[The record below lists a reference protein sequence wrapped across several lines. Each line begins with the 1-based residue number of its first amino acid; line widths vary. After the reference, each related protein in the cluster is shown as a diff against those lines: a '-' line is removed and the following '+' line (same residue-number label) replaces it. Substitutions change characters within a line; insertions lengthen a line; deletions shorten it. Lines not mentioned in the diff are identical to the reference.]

1 MRSTQTATAGRQRT
15 QACWQV
21 CSLLLAYPDEALLD
35 RLGLIRAAVADLPA
49 SARAAL
55 APVVEHVATTPLAQ
69 QQQDYVAT
77 FDLRKKCCLYL
88 TWWVHGDTRNRGQ
101 ALVAF
106 KTAYRDAGI
115 RPPTTELPD
124 HLAVVL
130 EFAATVDADRG
141 ESLLA
146 EHRPALE
153 LIRDAL
159 HKAGSP
165 RAGVLDAVCESL
177 PGPVQDV
184 ITAARQ
190 MAASG
195 PPPTELVGLEGY
207 R

>member
-1 MRSTQTATAGRQRT
+1 
-15 QACWQV
+15 
-21 CSLLLAYPDEALLD
+21 
-35 RLGLIRAAVADLPA
+35 DLPA
-49 SARAAL
+49 PARAAL
-55 APVVEHVATTPLAQ
+55 APVVEHVATTPLVQ

-130 EFAATVDADRG
+130 EFAATVDPDRG
-141 ESLLA
+141 EWLLA

-159 HKAGSP
+159 RKAGSP

-177 PGPVQDV
+177 PGPVQEAV
-184 ITAARQ
+184 TAARRL
-190 MAASG
+190 AASG